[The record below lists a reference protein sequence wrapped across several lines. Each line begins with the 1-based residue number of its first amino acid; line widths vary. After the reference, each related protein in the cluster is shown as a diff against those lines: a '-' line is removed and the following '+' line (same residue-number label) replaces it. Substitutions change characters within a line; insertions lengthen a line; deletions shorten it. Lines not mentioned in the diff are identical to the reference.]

1 MFSEFSRASGHWE
14 FARGGIWLFFFSFSC
29 PFNGSRESVVLAG
42 KKEWL
47 TRFCSGTCV
56 AWRAGLQLMLI
67 TSQFRVGMRY
77 NTNKANC
84 VICTGFFL
92 IW

>member
-1 MFSEFSRASGHWE
+1 MAFS
-14 FARGGIWLFFFSFSC
+14 FFFFFMSFQWLK
-29 PFNGSRESVVLAG
+29 RESVVLAG

-67 TSQFRVGMRY
+67 TSQFRVGMRS

-84 VICTGFFL
+84 VICTGVFL